1 MPVLAETPSTPQSE
15 HDVTVY
21 VRQILASAIS
31 NDYQV
36 HQGANLLYRI
46 EIDGSG
52 KISNHGD
59 GAPRRGQYAFQT
71 DVLVCRGEIPLVVIE
86 LKSGSFSTHDVITY
100 SFKAQRHKQV
110 YPYLRYGFAVVG
122 VEALG
127 RRFITHNEGFDF
139 AAAVPNLTR
148 VETDLLPII
157 RRQIISAERVI
168 ELTRH
173 SRVRL
178 RRFERNVEIDA

>member
-1 MPVLAETPSTPQSE
+1 
-15 HDVTVY
+15 
-21 VRQILASAIS
+21 
-31 NDYQV
+31 
-36 HQGANLLYRI
+36 
-46 EIDGSG
+46 
-52 KISNHGD
+52 
-59 GAPRRGQYAFQT
+59 
-71 DVLVCRGEIPLVVIE
+71 
-86 LKSGSFSTHDVITY
+86 
-100 SFKAQRHKQV
+100 
-110 YPYLRYGFAVVG
+110 

-139 AAAVPNLTR
+139 AAAVPDLTG